1 MSLVYRAALTLTRRH
16 PYVDWANKEAKGDG
30 VRFPAGDVRT
40 VYLVSL
46 PGPGLTVAT
55 LIDEFWPDVFE
66 EELAAW
72 TLDEAA
78 WPSPR
83 TREMFDTWFV
93 LEFTETVIDLVP
105 DEPLS
110 VEDVEA
116 ADVAHVFSHCGWC
129 DLELALSEGRRV
141 SFAVEDRRALAD
153 HEGLAL
159 VLPTG
164 DGYFV
169 SGIVSAAE
177 SDGAK
182 AGEDLIFRACSSRC
196 EKLIRKHVPRALR
209 RLGTA

>member
-1 MSLVYRAALTLTRRH
+1 MSFVYRAALTLTRKH
-16 PYVDWANKEAKGDG
+16 PYVDWANKEAKNDE
-30 VRFPAGDVRT
+30 VTFPAGDVRT

-46 PGPGLTVAT
+46 PGPGLTATT

-83 TREMFDTWFV
+83 TRKLFDTWFD

-110 VEDVEA
+110 LEDADA

-129 DLELALSEGRRV
+129 DLELALSEGRTV
-141 SFAVEDRRALAD
+141 PFAVEDRR
-153 HEGLAL
+153 GLGRSRG
-159 VLPTG
+159 PRTR
-164 DGYFV
+164 
-169 SGIVSAAE
+169 SAN
-177 SDGAK
+177 
-182 AGEDLIFRACSSRC
+182 R
-196 EKLIRKHVPRALR
+196 
-209 RLGTA
+209 